1 MDTKLMKK
9 LAKFTDIEESQLES
23 QQFKPDFK
31 DKSLMQ
37 RSKSFQ
43 IPIFTDEFFKNR
55 KIYISKHNRF
65 ADYPKHTHTFLEM
78 NYMLRGNA
86 TEVVNNNKIVLHQG
100 DILILDVGSTHS
112 IKALGNHDLL
122 MNIIFRNNIDFS
134 LANLRNL
141 SDKTNIISKFLLA
154 NDQYSQYLIY
164 RAKNT
169 EGQVQTITNQI
180 IEEYYNPGEF
190 SNKLLDNYLN
200 ALLILLSRN
209 TDLNSSI
216 TIKKQLSNLVLYMLK
231 EISQNYQSVSLE
243 ALAKK
248 TNYNRS
254 YLGTLFKNETGS
266 PFSKALTD
274 QRLLSA
280 YDLLCSSNLSI
291 SSIMIRVGISNRTF
305 FYNKFKEK
313 FHLTPNEVRLQM
325 I

>member
-1 MDTKLMKK
+1 M
-9 LAKFTDIEESQLES
+9 
-23 QQFKPDFK
+23 
-31 DKSLMQ
+31 
-37 RSKSFQ
+37 
-43 IPIFTDEFFKNR
+43 
-55 KIYISKHNRF
+55 
-65 ADYPKHTHTFLEM
+65 
-78 NYMLRGNA
+78 
-86 TEVVNNNKIVLHQG
+86 
-100 DILILDVGSTHS
+100 
-112 IKALGNHDLL
+112 
-122 MNIIFRNNIDFS
+122 
-134 LANLRNL
+134 
-141 SDKTNIISKFLLA
+141 
-154 NDQYSQYLIY
+154 
-164 RAKNT
+164 
-169 EGQVQTITNQI
+169 
-180 IEEYYNPGEF
+180 
-190 SNKLLDNYLN
+190 DNYLN

-266 PFSKALTD
+266 ALTD

-313 FHLTPNEVRLQM
+313 FHLTPNEVRFQRA
-325 I
+325 

>member
-1 MDTKLMKK
+1 MYT
-9 LAKFTDIEESQLES
+9 
-23 QQFKPDFK
+23 
-31 DKSLMQ
+31 
-37 RSKSFQ
+37 
-43 IPIFTDEFFKNR
+43 PIKN
-55 KIYISKHNRF
+55 
-65 ADYPKHTHTFLEM
+65 
-78 NYMLRGNA
+78 
-86 TEVVNNNKIVLHQG
+86 
-100 DILILDVGSTHS
+100 
-112 IKALGNHDLL
+112 
-122 MNIIFRNNIDFS
+122 
-134 LANLRNL
+134 
-141 SDKTNIISKFLLA
+141 KTNIISKFLLA

-325 I
+325 T

>member
-1 MDTKLMKK
+1 MKK

-37 RSKSFQ
+37 RSKNFQ

-78 NYMLRGNA
+78 NYMLRGTA
-86 TEVVNNNKIVLHQG
+86 TEVVNNNKIVLYQG

-112 IKALGNHDLL
+112 IKALGDHDLL

-231 EISQNYQSVSLE
+231 EISQNYQSISLE

-325 I
+325 T